1 MHACQMSSTVISTIL
16 FLERSEC
23 EKLKHIQGEYF
34 PIFILE
40 SLSLSNVIQILFLKF
55 LVYIK
60 YPALRPE
67 LLNKSAQYLSGVKG
81 YQLIYLSVI
90 PQKLSVN
97 FSLPMMGKIA
107 KVLLIL
113 QTISDYFCHDADFS
127 DACTLSK
134 SMTLWGP

>member
-1 MHACQMSSTVISTIL
+1 MHACQMSSTMISTIL

-23 EKLKHIQGEYF
+23 EKIKHIHGEYC

-60 YPALRPE
+60 YPAPRPE
-67 LLNKSAQYLSGVKG
+67 LLNKSAQYLSGAKWC
-81 YQLIYLSVI
+81 QLMYLHAI

-97 FSLPMMGKIA
+97 FSLPLMGKIA
-107 KVLLIL
+107 KVLLVL
-113 QTISDYFCHDADFS
+113 QTISDYFCHDADSS

>member
-1 MHACQMSSTVISTIL
+1 MISTIL

-23 EKLKHIQGEYF
+23 EKLKHIHGEYF
-34 PIFILE
+34 PIFILK

-90 PQKLSVN
+90 SQKLSVN

-127 DACTLSK
+127 EACTLSQ

>member
-1 MHACQMSSTVISTIL
+1 MSSTMISTIL

-23 EKLKHIQGEYF
+23 EKLKHIHGEYF

-40 SLSLSNVIQILFLKF
+40 SFSLSNVIQILFLKF

-67 LLNKSAQYLSGVKG
+67 LLNKSAQYLSGVKW

-97 FSLPMMGKIA
+97 FSLPMMGKIT
-107 KVLLIL
+107 KVLLVL
-113 QTISDYFCHDADFS
+113 QTISDYFCHDADSS
-127 DACTLSK
+127 DVCTLSK